1 MEKLQF
7 STSDFVER
15 LLETRTDLRIPE
27 ISAGS
32 LLPLSLHDNVCVLLS
47 AIILLQLWSLFLVV
61 DMLWVIEI
69 FSTAPWQILD
79 LSVNLVL
86 SA

>member
-7 STSDFVER
+7 FTSDFVER
-15 LLETRTDLRIPE
+15 LLETRTDLHILE

-47 AIILLQLWSLFLVV
+47 AIILLQL
-61 DMLWVIEI
+61 
-69 FSTAPWQILD
+69 
-79 LSVNLVL
+79 
-86 SA
+86 